1 MQLTGGQA
9 LARQLVLEGVTDLF
23 GIPGVQLDWAVDGLR
38 QVGNHIRYVVPRH
51 EQAASFMADGYA
63 RTTGRIGTCMV
74 VPGPGLLNA
83 MAGLATAYACNSP
96 VLAIVGNI
104 FSPALGKGF
113 GLLHEVRNQ
122 SGILG
127 CVTKWQAEAATP
139 AQVPVLVREAVKQL
153 RSGRPQP
160 VGLEIAH
167 DVLAASADVSLI
179 DPPPD
184 EEARLRPDPALIEKA
199 AALIADSR
207 FPVIYSG
214 GGVLAAGV
222 ALGAGKRDR
231 NIDARIPEP

>member
-38 QVGNHIRYVVPRH
+38 QVGNRIRYVVPRH

-104 FSPALGKGF
+104 FSPAIGKGF

-122 SGILG
+122 TGILG
-127 CVTKWQAEAATP
+127 CVTKWQAQATTP
-139 AQVPVLVREAVKQL
+139 AQIPGLVREAVKQL

-167 DVLAASADVSLI
+167 DVLAATGDVTVI
-179 DPPPD
+179 DPPSG
-184 EEARLRPDPALIEKA
+184 EEARPRPDSALIEKA
-199 AALIADSR
+199 AALIAGSR

-214 GGVLAAGV
+214 
-222 ALGAGKRDR
+222 
-231 NIDARIPEP
+231 

>member
-9 LARQLVLEGVTDLF
+9 LARQLVAEGVTDLF

-38 QVGNHIRYVVPRH
+38 QVANHIRYVVPRH
-51 EQAASFMADGYA
+51 EQAAAFMADGYA

-127 CVTKWQAEAATP
+127 CVTKWQAQAMTP
-139 AQVPVLVREAVKQL
+139 AQIPALVREAVKQL

-160 VGLEIAH
+160 VGIEIPH
-167 DVLAASADVSLI
+167 DVLAATADVTLV
-179 DPPPD
+179 DPPAG
-184 EEARLRPDPALIEKA
+184 EEARLRPDPATIEKA
-199 AALIADSR
+199 AALIAGSR
-207 FPVIYSG
+207 FPVIYAG
-214 GGVLAAGV
+214 AACSPP
-222 ALGAGKRDR
+222 ALPPRWR
-231 NIDARIPEP
+231 SLPSIFARRWC